1 MLCSNLKI
9 LQEALDEA
17 KGGMLTA
24 KTQLAEF
31 QIKNVQ
37 EKEKLLK
44 EMQQLANALEKSRD
58 EIKQAKETE
67 DGLRSLIKSYDEK
80 FTSLQKALQDTNGA
94 YAGFKSEMEKVTLV
108 PVICCLLSSPCIFAL
123 TNMPLSAGDHA
134 DKRIG
139 KGYAE
144 VATAMGRE

>member
-1 MLCSNLKI
+1 M
-9 LQEALDEA
+9 QDALDEA

-24 KTQLAEF
+24 RTQLSEF

-67 DGLRSLIKSYDEK
+67 DGLRALIKSYDDK
-80 FTSLQKALQDTNGA
+80 FNSLQKALQDTNGA
-94 YAGFKSEMEKVTLV
+94 YTGFKSEMEKV
-108 PVICCLLSSPCIFAL
+108 
-123 TNMPLSAGDHA
+123 N
-134 DKRIG
+134 
-139 KGYAE
+139 
-144 VATAMGRE
+144 VAS